1 MSEPD
6 PNERVKQRRRKRK
19 PDFYS
24 VGQVADLL
32 GVHVN
37 TVVRWANAG
46 RLPCVRT
53 VGNQRRF
60 PRDVVD
66 RWVALGAHPPRI
78 GY

>member
-1 MSEPD
+1 M
-6 PNERVKQRRRKRK
+6 RRRTK

-24 VGQVADLL
+24 TGQVADKL
-32 GVHVN
+32 GVHFN

-53 VGNQRRF
+53 VGNLRRF
-60 PRDVVD
+60 PRADID
-66 RWVALGAHPPRI
+66 KWVELGAQPPPI